1 MTKEELMKRTGL
13 SEENAEILKRTEQML
28 PMMAELAGADLFIDC
43 MDKTDGIMFVAA
55 QAGPKYMPSA
65 YQKSVVGC
73 AAEQKDEPAVYRA
86 LETRTPVRDIKA
98 VTQEE
103 NMVRQDAVPI
113 QGEDGSVIG
122 ILIGE
127 RDISKEIRREQK
139 YEAMA
144 RQPVAFGSVASRTES
159 TAVRNARREVHHR
172 VKNHLQL
179 IASIMNIQARKS
191 ESEEVKQAFRENI
204 ARVQSIASINEIL
217 TANDEGPAPLMPFL
231 EKLKN
236 QFLLLYGAEYPI
248 DLKLSGDDLTV
259 SQDQATDVAL
269 VVNELVSNAY
279 KHAFKG
285 RENGKI
291 RVILKNGE
299 RYASVTVQ
307 DNGTG
312 TEEIRN
318 EGNFGMMLVQMTVKD
333 KLKGKVYVES
343 GEDGTSVTFDFLIDK
358 STETGI

>member
-13 SEENAEILKRTEQML
+13 SEENAEILKRTEQL

-259 SQDQATDVAL
+259 SQDQ
-269 VVNELVSNAY
+269 
-279 KHAFKG
+279 G
-285 RENGKI
+285 RENGEI

-343 GEDGTSVTFDFLIDK
+343 GENGTSVTFDFLIDK

>member
-1 MTKEELMKRTGL
+1 MTTEEIRKRTGL
-13 SEENAEILKRTEQML
+13 SEKDAETLKQTEQML

-43 MDKTDGIMFVAA
+43 MNRETGTMFVAA

-65 YQKSVVGC
+65 YQNSVVGC
-73 AAEQKDEPAVYRA
+73 IAEKEDEPAVYRA
-86 LETRTPVRDIKA
+86 LETRAPVRDIKA

-103 NMVRQDAVPI
+103 KTVRQDAVPI
-113 QGEDGSVIG
+113 QGEDGKIIG

-127 RDISKEIRREQK
+127 KDISNDIRKEQK

-144 RQPVAFGSVASRTES
+144 RQPVAFGSIGSKTES

-179 IASIMNIQARKS
+179 VASIMNIQARKS
-191 ESEEVKQAFRENI
+191 ESEEVKQAFRENT
-204 ARVQSIASINEIL
+204 ARVLSIASINEIL

-236 QFLLLYGAEYPI
+236 QFLLLYGEEFPI
-248 DLKLSGDDLTV
+248 ALNFSGDDLTV
-259 SQDQATDVAL
+259 SQEQATDVAL

-285 RENGKI
+285 RKSGEI

-307 DNGTG
+307 DNGNG
-312 TEEIRN
+312 TEEIWN
-318 EGNFGMMLVQMTVKD
+318 TGSFGMMLVQMTVKD

-343 GEDGTSVTFDFLIDK
+343 GESGTSVTFDFLIDK
-358 STETGI
+358 STASEI

>member
-269 VVNELVSNAY
+269 VVNELEI
-279 KHAFKG
+279 G
-285 RENGKI
+285 RAH
-291 RVILKNGE
+291 V
-299 RYASVTVQ
+299 
-307 DNGTG
+307 
-312 TEEIRN
+312 
-318 EGNFGMMLVQMTVKD
+318 
-333 KLKGKVYVES
+333 
-343 GEDGTSVTFDFLIDK
+343 
-358 STETGI
+358 

>member
-1 MTKEELMKRTGL
+1 
-13 SEENAEILKRTEQML
+13 
-28 PMMAELAGADLFIDC
+28 
-43 MDKTDGIMFVAA
+43 
-55 QAGPKYMPSA
+55 
-65 YQKSVVGC
+65 
-73 AAEQKDEPAVYRA
+73 
-86 LETRTPVRDIKA
+86 
-98 VTQEE
+98 
-103 NMVRQDAVPI
+103 
-113 QGEDGSVIG
+113 
-122 ILIGE
+122 
-127 RDISKEIRREQK
+127 
-139 YEAMA
+139 MA
-144 RQPVAFGSVASRTES
+144 RQSVAFGSVASRTES

-285 RENGKI
+285 RENGEI

-343 GEDGTSVTFDFLIDK
+343 GENGTSVTFDFLIDK